1 MAEKLVSKKEDIIR
15 IKTHI
20 VGLDDQIQNG
30 IPQGHIT
37 LISGASGT
45 MKSSVSFNILYNEV
59 LNNKRTGLYLSLEQ
73 SYSSIINH
81 MINMDYDLT
90 KINLI
95 VIKDL
100 SNINQEI
107 EKINSSDMGSLIL
120 VDIGCIRKEIKQMD
134 NKENRSWLNV
144 VKNIVKRIK
153 ENSKLDLFVL
163 DSLSALYVVS
173 KFENPRIELF
183 FLFEFLRDLN
193 VTSFLIS
200 EASNSP
206 DKKYSEYDEDFLS
219 DGVIFISLTTYRRRQ
234 IREISVVKMRTT
246 KCNHDIFSLEFRNGQ
261 FHAEYGGKN
270 PLL

>member
-1 MAEKLVSKKEDIIR
+1 MGEKLVSKKEDIVR

-30 IPQGHIT
+30 VPEGHIT
-37 LISGASGT
+37 LLAGASGT

-59 LNNKRTGLYLSLEQ
+59 LENKRTGLYLSLEQ
-73 SYSSIINH
+73 SYSSLINH
-81 MINMDYDLT
+81 MINMDFDLT
-90 KINLI
+90 KVNLV

-100 SNINQEI
+100 GTINQEI
-107 EKINSSDMGSLIL
+107 EKMNSTDMGSLVL

-144 VKNIVKRIK
+144 VKNILKRIK

-173 KFENPRIELF
+173 KFESPRIELF

-193 VTSFLIS
+193 ITSYLIS
-200 EASNSP
+200 EAQNSE
-206 DKKYSEYDEDFLS
+206 KKYGEFDEDFLS
-219 DGVIFISLTTYRRRQ
+219 DGVIYINLQTYRRRQ

-246 KCNHDIFSLEFRNGQ
+246 KCNHDIFTLEYRNNQ